1 MEKNYRNTV
10 KERMY
15 TRKKSYQ
22 QREEEIKTKDGKV
35 KRREAPYGVEEIKI
49 EKYKCMWDN
58 IAIA

>member
-1 MEKNYRNTV
+1 
-10 KERMY
+10 MY

-35 KRREAPYGVEEIKI
+35 KRREASYGKEEIKI
-49 EKYKCMWDN
+49 EKYKYMWDN